1 MPGPAENWSTQQLAE
16 FLAVVSSF
24 TDQRSAI
31 RGAVERAAEALEAEV
46 AALVRESGVEASI
59 GFPAGEVD
67 EAELVVVAEERRP
80 RLEVSGVG
88 SCGVASVPLDDTPPG
103 RLVVARFG
111 DDVFSQEELDLLR
124 GMARVLALALRML
137 RALEEERA
145 LRKASQHEIQQRRR
159 AEKQLA
165 HQALHDA
172 LTGLPNRSLLV
183 DRVEHALERAKRSS
197 TSAAAFFVDVD
208 NFKLVN
214 DSLGHQAG
222 DELLIEFADR
232 LENVT
237 RAADTAARLSGATV
251 ARLGGDEFVVLCE
264 DLADERDAIRIAERI
279 GSALDPPF
287 VLKDGHVSITASIG
301 IAIAKEGDT
310 APDSLIRDADVAL
323 YRAKEGGRD
332 RYELFDQAMRARVLE
347 RLGVEGDLRQAIGQD
362 ELRLFYQPIVSLSGD
377 EIVGV
382 EALIRWQHPKR
393 GLVLP
398 AEFIPIAE
406 ESGLI
411 VTIGTWVLE
420 EACRQSAFWQ
430 VAHPDWPPLR
440 VFVNV
445 SARQLTG
452 ELVDVVS
459 TILRDTGADP
469 ARLALEITES
479 VLMEQADSPANLLQS
494 LRDLGVWVALDDFG
508 TGYSSLSYLQHFP
521 LDVLKLD
528 RSFISAPEGEATN
541 LRIVAATIE
550 MGRAL
555 DMNMVAE
562 GVETKEQLEQLID
575 LGCDFAQGY
584 YFARPQPAEA
594 ITALLGER
602 FAITPRSAVP
612 YAAVGASAAG
622 PRPASPRALRA

>member
-1 MPGPAENWSTQQLAE
+1 VPGPAESWSTQQLAE

-31 RGAVERAAEALEAEV
+31 RGAIERAAEALEAEV
-46 AALVRESGVEASI
+46 AALVREGAVEASI

-67 EAELVVVAEERRP
+67 EAELVAVAEGRHP

-88 SCGVASVPLDDTPPG
+88 SCGVASVPLEDTPPG

-124 GMARVLALALRML
+124 GMTRVLALALRML

-183 DRVEHALERAKRSS
+183 DRVEHALERAKRNS
-197 TSAAAFFVDVD
+197 TSAAVLFVDLD

-214 DSLGHQAG
+214 DSLGHAAG
-222 DELLIEFADR
+222 DKLLMELANR
-232 LENVT
+232 LKHVT
-237 RAADTAARLSGATV
+237 RAVDTAARLSDATV

-264 DLADERDAIRIAERI
+264 DLSSERDAIHIAERI
-279 GSALDPPF
+279 GSALDLPF
-287 VLKDGHVSITASIG
+287 VLKDGEVSVTASIG
-301 IAIAKEGDT
+301 IAITKEGDT
-310 APDSLIRDADVAL
+310 APESLIRDADVAL

-332 RYELFDQAMRARVLE
+332 RYELFDQAMRARVIE
-347 RLGVEGDLRQAIGQD
+347 RLQVESDLRQAIEHD
-362 ELRLFYQPIVSLSGD
+362 ELRLFYQPIMSIAD
-377 EIVGV
+377 DDIVGV
-382 EALIRWQHPKR
+382 EALIRWEHPKR
-393 GLVLP
+393 GLVSP

-411 VTIGTWVLE
+411 ATIGTWVLE
-420 EACRQSAFWQ
+420 EACRQSASWQ
-430 VAHPDWPPLR
+430 QAHPDWPPLR
-440 VFVNV
+440 VYVNV

-452 ELVDVVS
+452 ELVDIVS
-459 TILRDTGADP
+459 AILRDTGADP
-469 ARLALEITES
+469 ARLAMEITES
-479 VLMEQADSPANLLQS
+479 VLMGQADSPADLLQS

-508 TGYSSLSYLQHFP
+508 TGYSSLSYLQRFP
-521 LDVLKLD
+521 LDVVKLD
-528 RSFISAPEGEATN
+528 RSFVSGPDGGATN

-555 DMNMVAE
+555 DMSVVAE
-562 GVETKEQLEQLID
+562 GVETQEQLEDLRN

-584 YFARPQPAEA
+584 HFARPQPAEGV
-594 ITALLGER
+594 TELLTEHFGR
-602 FAITPRSAVP
+602 
-612 YAAVGASAAG
+612 
-622 PRPASPRALRA
+622 LRAAAA